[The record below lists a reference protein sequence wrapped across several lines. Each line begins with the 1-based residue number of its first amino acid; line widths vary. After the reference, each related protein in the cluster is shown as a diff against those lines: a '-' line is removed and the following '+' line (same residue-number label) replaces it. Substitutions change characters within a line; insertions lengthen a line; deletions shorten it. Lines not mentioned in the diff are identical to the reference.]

1 MIQTQYRKYRA
12 CVRVR
17 LIRYSLNKIYAA
29 TKINSIV
36 RMYQAV
42 QRVRS
47 LVYSLLLKKCSIMIQ
62 SVARGFIGRRFV
74 IKKILDLER
83 FHAAKFIQKHIRG
96 KIARL
101 RLVGV
106 RKAVNLYWNKQKISA
121 ITIQKLY
128 RGFRGRI
135 KTRSIVLEFKRKRKL
150 LYDSATLIINMCRCF
165 VAVSKSKRYVK
176 ERLDGW
182 IDTARGWKETWSEES
197 QCWFYLKAET
207 GKIICC
213 ICYLFHLS
221 VYLLLICLFI
231 YLFIYFYFICNNP
244 FINLSLFIF
253 FLFI

>member
-1 MIQTQYRKYRA
+1 MVARLRVQYMKENSKYSSLRNGTIFLQKLFRGKVVLWKYQKYKKLEKEYKSRLMIQTQYRKYRA

-47 LVYSLLLKKCSIMIQ
+47 LVYNLLLKKCSIMIQ

-135 KTRSIVLEFKRKRKL
+135 KTRSVVLEFKRKRKL

-176 ERLDGW
+176 ER
-182 IDTARGWKETWSEES
+182 
-197 QCWFYLKAET
+197 
-207 GKIICC
+207 
-213 ICYLFHLS
+213 
-221 VYLLLICLFI
+221 
-231 YLFIYFYFICNNP
+231 
-244 FINLSLFIF
+244 
-253 FLFI
+253 